1 MPELNGGHLF
11 IRCLKQE
18 GVQKVFTIVGDTIL
32 PLVDAAADEGI
43 EFIDARHEGAAMH
56 MADGYARI
64 TGQPAVAMFT
74 GGPGFANAISGLPA
88 IYTSESP
95 GHLRG
100 RLCRT
105 SRKGPGYLPGN
116 RPGGHGR
123 PGVQGVVAD
132 PRKEPHPG
140 IRRHR
145 LPHCHERAARPGA
158 SDPAH
163 RPAGSPHQRGGP
175 APLPTSGIPQHGPAP
190 GRPHAD

>member
-43 EFIDARHEGAAMH
+43 EFIDTRHEGAAMH

-64 TGQPAVAMFT
+64 TGQPAVALFT

-95 GHLRG
+95 VIFVAGCAELPE
-100 RLCRT
+100 
-105 SRKGPGYLPGN
+105 KGQATFQEIDQVAMAAPVSKGF
-116 RPGGHGR
+116 
-123 PGVQGVVAD
+123 VAD
-132 PRKEPHPG
+132 PR
-140 IRRHR
+140 
-145 LPHCHERAARPGA
+145 
-158 SDPAH
+158 
-163 RPAGSPHQRGGP
+163 
-175 APLPTSGIPQHGPAP
+175 
-190 GRPHAD
+190 